1 MHVRGQSMFAS
12 AGFELFHVAISIVGI
27 AAGFT
32 VLGGLFTSTRMPTAT
47 FVFLLMTLLTSLT
60 GFLFPFNGFT
70 PALAVGVLSTL
81 ILIVAF
87 YALYTQKLQGRWRA
101 IYVLTAMAALY
112 LNVFVLVVQTF
123 LKFPVIHTLAPNGNE
138 PPFAITQ
145 GIVLLVFAWLTWRA
159 LKTYKPA

>member
-1 MHVRGQSMFAS
+1 MDAGAAMFAS

-27 AAGFT
+27 LAGFT
-32 VLGGLFTSTRMPTAT
+32 VLGGLMSSLRMPRAT
-47 FVFLLMTLLTSLT
+47 LLFLAATLLTSLT
-60 GFLFPFNGFT
+60 GFLFPFNGLT
-70 PALAVGVLSTL
+70 PAIAVGILSTA

-87 YALYTQKLQGRWRA
+87 YALYAQRLQGWWRP

-123 LKFPVIHTLAPNGNE
+123 VKFPVIHSLAPNGSE

-145 GIVLLVFAWLTWRA
+145 GVVLLIFAVLTFRA
-159 LKTYKPA
+159 LKTYRPA